1 MHVERFSDKKKTI
14 FTRDSL
20 PQVLVFDECVK
31 ELVPG
36 MNNGI
41 GFTGNG
47 YVFCGKIFL
56 LFFMHLR
63 FLVTNNLELNW

>member
-36 MNNGI
+36 MNNGLN
-41 GFTGNG
+41 FEGNC
-47 YVFCGKIFL
+47 YVFSGKIFL
-56 LFFMHLR
+56 LFFMLLM
-63 FLVTNNLELNW
+63 F